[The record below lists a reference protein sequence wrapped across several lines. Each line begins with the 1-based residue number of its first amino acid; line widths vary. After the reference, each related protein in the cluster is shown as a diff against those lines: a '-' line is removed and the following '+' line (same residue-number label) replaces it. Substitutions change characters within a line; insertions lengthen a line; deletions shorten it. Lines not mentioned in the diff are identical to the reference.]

1 MKIENEAHPT
11 SGELDYARSVT
22 ERIHREIRKV
32 IVGKEKVIRQILLG
46 LYSSGHILLEGVPG
60 VAKTTIV
67 KAMAKSLDLTFKRIQ
82 FTPDLLPADIMG
94 TYVYDP
100 ATGQFSLKKGPVF
113 ANMML
118 ADEINRASPKTQ
130 SALLECMQEG
140 QVTIEGNTIGLQEP
154 FMVLATLNP
163 IEVEGVYH
171 LPEAQL
177 DRFIMK
183 INIDYPTPSELVKI
197 LDNYSEISS
206 FHVDPVA
213 EMEDVLRLK
222 RIAEEIYVD
231 HTIKGYIVDIVEAT
245 KKHPKVQLGGSPR
258 AAISLFTAS
267 KALALT
273 EGRDYVIP
281 DDIKEL
287 VLPVLIHRL
296 ILMPEAEL
304 EGLKEEVLIEE
315 ILRSVEAP

>member
-11 SGELDYARSVT
+11 SAELDYARNVT

-32 IVGKEKVIRQILLG
+32 IVGKEKVIKQILLG

-113 ANMML
+113 ANVIL

-140 QVTIEGNTIGLQEP
+140 QVTIEGNTMGLQEA

-222 RIAEEIYVD
+222 KIAEEIYVD
-231 HTIKGYIVDIVEAT
+231 QTIKGYIVDIVEAT
-245 KKHPKVQLGGSPR
+245 KKHPKIQLGGSPR

-296 ILMPEAEL
+296 ILKPEAEL

-315 ILRSVEAP
+315 ILRSVKAP